1 MGRPG
6 APETKSGREGGK
18 RRAGGA
24 EAART
29 EGRRRRVPAAGPG
42 IPIAATSRT
51 AGVAALGSLRAS
63 GREATGDAVPPQD
76 ARGFPS
82 PLQGL

>member
-1 MGRPG
+1 MGRPS
-6 APETKSGREGGK
+6 ARETTNGGEGGK

-51 AGVAALGSLRAS
+51 AGVSALGSLRAN
-63 GREATGDAVPPQD
+63 GREATREAVPP
-76 ARGFPS
+76 
-82 PLQGL
+82 